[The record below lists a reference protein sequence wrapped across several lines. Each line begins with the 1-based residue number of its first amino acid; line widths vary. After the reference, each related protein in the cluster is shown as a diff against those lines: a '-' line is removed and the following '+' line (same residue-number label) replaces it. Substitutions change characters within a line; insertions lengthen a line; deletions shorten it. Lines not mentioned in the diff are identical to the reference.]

1 MEDLIFFIVDELYG
15 KDPGT
20 VSRILYTRNKYPFK
34 SLLIASKMTE
44 QQLRNALVILI
55 QQQLVTYEE
64 KPKILYTLS
73 IPDVL
78 KRIRYPRY
86 IRLIHLKYG
95 DNSCIEELLENG
107 CASINSLVASCKD
120 THRQAQ
126 NVTQTLREMII
137 NGYLVPTDLKADVT
151 QTVVQINNLPK
162 AGKPRKKAKIEIG
175 EGIKAAEALPKPNL
189 DTVTDTFYKLNMN
202 KLDKEMACE
211 IISKYVSSKCNLN
224 CVIVAETLFR
234 LGYRS
239 VTKAELSSQLP
250 SIPKISASTLD
261 QSLETLEKTGIVI
274 KDTEISWKI
283 NLNSIYNNLAAS
295 VLEKIIQGK
304 FGDYSG
310 RVFRIL
316 YNKGLL
322 DDKSISDLTLLPL
335 KETNTCV
342 NELFAAGFV
351 YSKVVGVNQMHFGVR
366 IDDVKEDILRQSY
379 KSVLNLK
386 IKLAS
391 EMEEVWGLVQH
402 AGHLT
407 NDERNALERY
417 KMIEARIESAILEVD
432 RTIMIL
438 SLQ

>member
-1 MEDLIFFIVDELYG
+1 MGDLIFFIVDELYG

-20 VSRILYTRNKYPFK
+20 VARSLYLKNKLPFK
-34 SLLIASKMTE
+34 GLLTATGLSE

-55 QQQLVTYEE
+55 QQQLVTYDE

-73 IPDVL
+73 VQDIL

-86 IRLIHLKYG
+86 IRLIHMKYG
-95 DNSCIEELLENG
+95 ENSCIEELLENG
-107 CASINSLVASCKD
+107 CASISILIAACKE
-120 THRQAQ
+120 THK
-126 NVTQTLREMII
+126 NPDNMTQTLREMII
-137 NGYLVPTDLKADVT
+137 NGYLVPTEQKAEVC
-151 QTVVQINNLPK
+151 QSVVQINNMPK
-162 AGKPRKKAKIEIG
+162 AGRPKKKQKIEFS
-175 EGIKAAEALPKPNL
+175 EGSRPVEALPKQNM
-189 DTVTDTFYKLNMN
+189 DTVTDTFYKLNTT
-202 KLDKEMACE
+202 KLDKEMASE
-211 IISKYVSSKCNLN
+211 IVSKYVSSKCNLN
-224 CVIVAETLFR
+224 CVIIAETLFR

-239 VTKAELSSQLP
+239 VTKAEMSSHLP
-250 SIPKISASTLD
+250 SIPKLSATTLD
-261 QSLETLEKTGIVI
+261 QGLDTLEKAGIVI
-274 KDTEISWKI
+274 KDTEISWKL
-283 NLNSIYNNLAAS
+283 NLPTIYNNLAAT

-322 DDKSISDLTLLPL
+322 DDKNISDLTLLPL

-342 NELFAAGFV
+342 NELFASGFV

-379 KSVLNLK
+379 RSVLNLK

-391 EMEEVWGLVQH
+391 EMEEVWGLVQR

-407 NDERNALERY
+407 TDEKNALERY
-417 KMIEARIESAILEVD
+417 KLIESRIESAILELD

>member
-20 VSRILYTRNKYPFK
+20 VSRVLYTRNKFPFK
-34 SLLIASKMTE
+34 SLLTASKLTE
-44 QQLRNALVILI
+44 QQLRNALVVLI
-55 QQQLVTYEE
+55 QQQLVTFEE

-107 CASINSLVASCKD
+107 CASINNLVNSSKD
-120 THRQAQ
+120 THRHAE

-137 NGYLVPTDLKADVT
+137 NGYLVPTDQKFEVS

-162 AGKPRKKAKIEIG
+162 AGKPKKKPKIEIA

-211 IISKYVSSKCNLN
+211 IVSKYVSSKCNLN
-224 CVIVAETLFR
+224 CVIIAEALFR

-239 VTKAELSSQLP
+239 VTKAELSSHLP
-250 SIPKISASTLD
+250 SIPKLSASTLD
-261 QSLETLEKTGIVI
+261 QSLESLEKSGVVI

-283 NLNSIYNNLAAS
+283 NLASIYNNLAAS

-342 NELFAAGFV
+342 NELFTAGFV

-366 IDDVKEDILRQSY
+366 IDDVKEDVLRQCY

-391 EMEEVWGLVQH
+391 EMEEVWGLVQR

-417 KMIEARIESAILEVD
+417 KMIEARIESAILEID